1 MSLLV
6 WNCHELGNQL
16 IGKELEELV
25 QAKDLFF
32 MIIVET
38 WIDKARLDRIQHYI
52 NFEHKRV
59 VECSNWGGEL
69 ILFWKSIVNLIVE
82 DISKYYIDAFVDK
95 DTEKEWRFTSFYGEL
110 ETCT

>member
-1 MSLLV
+1 MNLLV

-38 WIDKARLDRIQHYI
+38 WIDKARLDRLQRNI
-52 NFEHKRV
+52 NFEHKWL
-59 VECSNWGGEL
+59 VERSTRGVGL
-69 ILFWKSIVNLIVE
+69 ALFWKSTVNLFME
-82 DISKYYIDAFVDK
+82 D
-95 DTEKEWRFTSFYGEL
+95 
-110 ETCT
+110 